1 LNFYTIRVIIFIV
14 IFVVTMIIIRRVTNT
29 ITKKKAIV
37 IVIYFII
44 IYQLIFYIQPEKVFL
59 KFNSVESAMNYSF
72 PGNKIL
78 QEIENENYMFIMYGK
93 DQYKTS
99 HTHFEK
105 AGKEFKFQSPTKG
118 FTKLYTYKEYTI
130 AVERTNKEDALIVIQ
145 GLFLKE
151 DKNEVIVKDSINS
164 EFQNI
169 CFSDEYTYTKLY
181 YSIIKNITNGY
192 YLIIDGDVINL
203 K

>member
-1 LNFYTIRVIIFIV
+1 MNFYTIRVIIIIIIIV
-14 IFVVTMIIIRRVTNT
+14 ITIMIMKRIIN
-29 ITKKKAIV
+29 IMTKKKATIL
-37 IVIYFII
+37 IIYFII
-44 IYQLIFYIQPEKVFL
+44 IYQLIFYIQPEKTFS

-78 QEIENENYMFIMYGK
+78 QEIENENYIFIMYGK
-93 DQYKTS
+93 APDKIS

-105 AGKEFKFQSPTKG
+105 DNKKFKFQSPTKG
-118 FTKLYTYKEYTI
+118 FVNFYTYKEYII
-130 AVERTNKEDALIVIQ
+130 AVERTKKEDVLVVIQ

-151 DKNEVIVKDSINS
+151 NEDEVIIMDSINS

-181 YSIIKNITNGY
+181 YSIIKNMTDDY
-192 YLIIDGDVINL
+192 CLIINGDIIDI